1 MPTAISVLGS
11 KYPLKKFLFLLL
23 LACIYLHL
31 VFLHSPSDISEFTF
45 TLTWILKVLL
55 LLFPVVVMM
64 C

>member
-1 MPTAISVLGS
+1 MLTAISVLGS

-31 VFLHSPSDISEFTF
+31 VFLHSPSDTSEFTC
-45 TLTWILKVLL
+45 TLTWILKVLF
-55 LLFPVVVMM
+55 LFPVVVMM